1 MRDCGSAEVT
11 LLICNLQEKSVMFPF
26 VRKDRGMW
34 REGMINNLSTNYPKV
49 TSREREG
56 ERWTN
61 LMVGFKNCKTID
73 INQQLFILVSLYFV
87 HVRRLA
93 IFSSKKGKSFIIGW
107 IRNLFMC
114 WYFWIRMNN
123 WSYRIHNIDK

>member
-1 MRDCGSAEVT
+1 MESGQSVKVKGIEKDKVTLWEGLCLGQGLDSVHWDNHIFPKPEKLSESRTVNCGLWICGGEVT

-56 ERWTN
+56 ERD
-61 LMVGFKNCKTID
+61 GPI
-73 INQQLFILVSLYFV
+73 
-87 HVRRLA
+87 
-93 IFSSKKGKSFIIGW
+93 
-107 IRNLFMC
+107 
-114 WYFWIRMNN
+114 
-123 WSYRIHNIDK
+123 